1 MIVIKMR
8 YVVLAI
14 DTIKASL
21 LQNLNIKI
29 VGEMTAPKFWK
40 HIIGIMYNWMDLMV
54 NHNTSMQLL
63 LLFNLIT
70 VFKHRHM
77 IFMSIWLN
85 MDVCVFADKFTI

>member
-1 MIVIKMR
+1 
-8 YVVLAI
+8 
-14 DTIKASL
+14 
-21 LQNLNIKI
+21 
-29 VGEMTAPKFWK
+29 
-40 HIIGIMYNWMDLMV
+40 MYNWMDLMV

-85 MDVCVFADKFTI
+85 MDVCVCLQINSPYKICIYCNMTNLGNFNGDYGFCDRLLCGN